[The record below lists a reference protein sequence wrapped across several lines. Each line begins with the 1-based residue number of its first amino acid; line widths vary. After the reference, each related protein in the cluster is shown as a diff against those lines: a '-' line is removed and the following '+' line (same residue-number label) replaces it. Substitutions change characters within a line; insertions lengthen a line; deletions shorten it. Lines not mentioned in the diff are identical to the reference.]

1 MPTSRINSGCPHDCP
16 SGCALEIERLSPT
29 QIGRVYGSR
38 QQSYTA
44 GVICAKVARYAER
57 THHPDRLT
65 RPLRRIGP
73 KGSGRFEPI
82 GWNAALDTVA
92 EAFQDTTARHG
103 PESVWIY
110 HSGGTMGLIQRYGI
124 ERLRNVMGYSR
135 QNTTICVTP
144 AEMGW
149 RAGVGELRGADPRE
163 MAEADLIVMWGG
175 NPVSTQVNVMTH
187 VAKARKTRNA
197 VFAVVDC
204 YRSPTVEQADLA
216 LVLKPGTD
224 GALACAIIHVLLK
237 DGFADRDYLARL
249 TDFDAKVEAHF
260 ADKTPAWAAAI
271 TGLDEADIVAFAR
284 LYGQTKR
291 SFLRLGFGFT
301 RARNGPAA
309 MHAVSCLPAVTGS
322 WKHMGGGAFFMRWT
336 NWGLDLTLA
345 HALDY
350 AKPAVRA
357 LDQSRIGAVLTGQA
371 DALQGGPPINA
382 LLVQNGNPAA
392 VCPDSNAVRAG
403 LARDDLFTCVHEQFM
418 TETARYADVLLPAT
432 TFVEHDDMYC
442 GYGHSHIAIAPK
454 VIEPLDECR
463 SNHDLQ
469 NALARR
475 LGAEHPAFAMTA
487 WELMDVTLRD
497 AGLGTAEVC
506 AERGFIDRAEP
517 FETAHFLDGFPTE
530 SGRFRFKADWTAL
543 GPYREGLSAL
553 PDHGTSYEAA
563 DADHPFRL
571 VTPTARN
578 FLNTTFTETATA
590 RNREGR
596 PTALVHPADAESLA
610 LQDGAPIRIGNA
622 RGAVHLHLRRFDGL
636 RPGTVVVE
644 GVWPGD
650 AFADGLGINALI
662 GADPVPPAGGV
673 AFHDTKVW
681 LKPA

>member
-1 MPTSRINSGCPHDCP
+1 MPASRINSGCPHDCP
-16 SGCALEIERLSPT
+16 SGCALEIERLSPNR
-29 QIGRVYGSR
+29 IGRVYGSR
-38 QQSYTA
+38 RQSYTD

-82 GWNAALDTVA
+82 GWDAALDTVA

-216 LVLKPGTD
+216 LIVKPGTD
-224 GALACAIIHVLLK
+224 GALACAMIHVLLK
-237 DGFADRDYLARL
+237 EGFADRDYLARL
-249 TDFDAKVEAHF
+249 TDFDSAVEAHF

-284 LYGQTKR
+284 LYGQTER

-322 WKHMGGGAFFMRWT
+322 WKYRGGGAFFMRWT

-345 HALDY
+345 HALDH

-371 DALQGGPPINA
+371 DALQGGPPIDA
-382 LLVQNGNPAA
+382 LLIQNGNPAA

-418 TETARYADVLLPAT
+418 TETARYADILLPAT

-442 GYGHSHIAIAPK
+442 GYGHSHIAIAPR
-454 VIEPLDECR
+454 VIEPLGECR
-463 SNHDLQ
+463 SNHDVQ

-487 WELMDVTLRD
+487 WELMDATLRD
-497 AGLGTAEVC
+497 ADLGTAETC
-506 AERGFIDRAEP
+506 AARGFIDRAEP

-530 SGRFRFKADWTAL
+530 SGRFRFKLDWAAL
-543 GPYREGLSAL
+543 GPYREGLSVL
-553 PDHGTSYEAA
+553 PDHGTRYEAT

-571 VTPTARN
+571 VTPTARS

-590 RNREGR
+590 RNREDR
-596 PTALVHPADAESLA
+596 PTALVHPADAETLA
-610 LQDGAPIRIGNA
+610 LQDGAPIRIGNT
-622 RGAVHLHLRRFDGL
+622 RGAVQLHLRRFDGL

-644 GVWPGD
+644 GIWPGD
-650 AFADGLGINALI
+650 AFPDGIGINALI